1 MKRFQFLAILVLL
14 ALVAASAAAVDS
26 QDKGAETIVL
36 DGGKSGNVTFPHH
49 LHQNVL
55 VDCMICHSVFPQK
68 SGSINELKASGALKQ
83 KQVMNRQCTACHRKM
98 KKEGK
103 KTGPTTCTSCHDK
116 NG

>member
-1 MKRFQFLAILVLL
+1 MKRFAFLAILAIL
-14 ALVAASAAAVDS
+14 ALAVASAAAVDS
-26 QDKGAETIVL
+26 QDKGAETIGL
-36 DGGKSGNVTFPHH
+36 DGGKSGPVPFPHH

-68 SGSINELKASGALKQ
+68 PGSINALKASGELKE

-103 KTGPTTCTSCHDK
+103 KTGPITCTSCHEK